1 MSHYDEQREEWNSQ
15 YRERDEKAYKQR
27 EEKKMTEFRK
37 MYRKLRREGKL
48 DKVEAAYVLCGK

>member
-48 DKVEAAYVLCGK
+48 D